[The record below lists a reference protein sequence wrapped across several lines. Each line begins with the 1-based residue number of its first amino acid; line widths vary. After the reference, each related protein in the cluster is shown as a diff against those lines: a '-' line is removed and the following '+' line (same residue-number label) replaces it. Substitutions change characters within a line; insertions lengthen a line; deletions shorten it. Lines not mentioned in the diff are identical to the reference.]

1 MRSKEVLLILSLR
14 RVYPKTGYKV
24 KSKQVSGAMAIISP
38 LTFFRFAA
46 EHSELLERLY
56 EKRSRISETELREY
70 VLACR
75 KETDPAPQRIIN
87 QLEELGIIEPSP
99 EATAAYEMRR
109 PVAQLLAYLLHE
121 YRLTSV
127 EVIQAYLTDL
137 QKLGA
142 GLIKSVADNDGAG
155 AVRLLADAADEVE
168 RMRQDSRHSREAI
181 VADVVKLKANKS
193 GLTVRERLA
202 RVEYLWTRYMAPLRD
217 MLDVRK
223 EMERQLDSLEAA
235 LVRGEDAF
243 ETDPAVYREFAALRS
258 RALRLRREIAADFK
272 ESIRELLP
280 LHNELHRESAVSRG
294 AARALQLFERG
305 GLTAAGLT
313 KRLGISSWRAN
324 GLFADEAV
332 GAYLL
337 GLKGYTPKLPP
348 PVTAARPPDLRALI
362 SAGDFKAKAK
372 GAVPLDDALAWLI
385 NQYPEAAPEQ
395 LLRCYTRFYYGEF
408 GQPRFKEEPEKDYAA
423 KGCVFSAVPMGVI
436 KNGN

>member
-1 MRSKEVLLILSLR
+1 
-14 RVYPKTGYKV
+14 
-24 KSKQVSGAMAIISP
+24 MAIISP

-46 EHSELLERLY
+46 DHSGLLERLY
-56 EKRSRISETELREY
+56 EKRSRITETELREE

-75 KETDPAPQRIIN
+75 KETDPAPQRVIN

-127 EVIQAYLTDL
+127 EVIQAYLSDL
-137 QKLGA
+137 QKLGV
-142 GLIKSVADNDGAG
+142 GLEKAVADKDGAG

-181 VADVVKLKANKS
+181 VADVVKLKANKA
-193 GLTVRERLA
+193 GLTVKERLG
-202 RVEYLWTRYMAPLRD
+202 RVDYLWTRYMAPLRD

-235 LVRGEDAF
+235 LARGEAAF
-243 ETDPAVYREFAALRS
+243 ETDLAVHREFTALRS

-272 ESIRELLP
+272 ESIKELLP

-294 AARALQLFERG
+294 AAHALGLIKRG
-305 GLTAAGLT
+305 GLAAIDLT
-313 KRLGISSWRAN
+313 KRLGILSWRAK
-324 GLFADEAV
+324 GLFADEAIR
-332 GAYLL
+332 AYML
-337 GLKGYTPKLPP
+337 GLKGYTPRLPSP
-348 PVTAARPPDLRALI
+348 LGAVRAPDLAALI
-362 SAGDFKAKAK
+362 QADDFKAKARK
-372 GAVPLDDALAWLI
+372 AVPLDDALAWLI
-385 NQYPEAAPEQ
+385 AQYPQAAPEQ
-395 LLRCYTRFYYGEF
+395 LLRCYARFYYGEF
-408 GQPRFKEEPEKDYAA
+408 GAARFAAGAEKSYAA
-423 KGCVFSAVPMGVI
+423 QGLSFSARPMGVE

>member
-1 MRSKEVLLILSLR
+1 
-14 RVYPKTGYKV
+14 
-24 KSKQVSGAMAIISP
+24 MAIISP

-46 EHSELLERLY
+46 DHSELLERLY
-56 EKRSRISETELREY
+56 EKRARITGTELREY

-75 KETDPAPQRIIN
+75 KETDPTPQRIIN

-127 EVIQAYLTDL
+127 EVIQAYLSDL
-137 QKLGA
+137 QKLGG
-142 GLIKSVADNDGAG
+142 GLLKAVADKDGAG
-155 AVRLLADAADEVE
+155 SVRLLADAADEVE

-181 VADVVKLKANKS
+181 VADVVKLKANKA
-193 GLTVRERLA
+193 GLTVKERLA

-235 LVRGEDAF
+235 LLRGETAF
-243 ETDPAVYREFAALRS
+243 ETDLAVRREFTALRS

-272 ESIRELLP
+272 ESIKELLP
-280 LHNELHRESAVSRG
+280 LHSELHRESAVSRG
-294 AARALQLFERG
+294 AAHALQLIKRG
-305 GLTAAGLT
+305 GLSAIGLT
-313 KRLGISSWRAN
+313 NRLGISTWRPN

-332 GAYLL
+332 SAYML

-348 PVTAARPPDLRALI
+348 PLTAARPPDLSALI
-362 SAGDFKAKAK
+362 AGEEFQTKARK
-372 GAVPLDDALAWLI
+372 AVPIVDALEWLI
-385 NQYPEAAPEQ
+385 TQYPQAAPEQ
-395 LLRCYTRFYYGEF
+395 LLRCYARFYYGEF
-408 GQPRFKEEPEKDYAA
+408 GTPQFKEESEKNYTSQDRS
-423 KGCVFSAVPMGVI
+423 FSAVPMGI
-436 KNGN
+436 KKNGN

>member
-1 MRSKEVLLILSLR
+1 
-14 RVYPKTGYKV
+14 
-24 KSKQVSGAMAIISP
+24 MAIISP

-46 EHSELLERLY
+46 DHSELLERLY
-56 EKRSRISETELREY
+56 EKRSRITETELREY

-75 KETDPAPQRIIN
+75 KENDPAPQRVIN

-127 EVIQAYLTDL
+127 EVIQAYLSDL
-137 QKLGA
+137 QKLGG
-142 GLIKSVADNDGAG
+142 GLIKAVADKDGAG

-181 VADVVKLKANKS
+181 IADVVKLKANKT
-193 GLTVRERLA
+193 GLTVKERLS
-202 RVEYLWTRYMAPLRD
+202 RVDYLWTRYMAPLRD

-235 LVRGEDAF
+235 LARGESAF
-243 ETDPAVYREFAALRS
+243 ETDLAVHREFAALRS

-272 ESIRELLP
+272 ESIKELLP

-294 AARALQLFERG
+294 AAHALGLIKRG
-305 GLTAAGLT
+305 GLPAIDLT
-313 KRLGISSWRAN
+313 KRLGVSSWRAK
-324 GLFADEAV
+324 GLFADEAIR
-332 GAYLL
+332 AYML
-337 GLKGYTPKLPP
+337 GLKGYTPKLPSP
-348 PVTAARPPDLRALI
+348 LCAVRAPDLRSLI
-362 SAGDFKAKAK
+362 QADDFKAKAEN
-372 GAVPLDDALAWLI
+372 AVPLNDALAWLTTE
-385 NQYPEAAPEQ
+385 YPQAAPEQ
-395 LLRCYTRFYYGEF
+395 LLRCYARFYYGEF
-408 GQPRFKEEPEKDYAA
+408 GATHFASGTEKSYSAQDL
-423 KGCVFSAVPMGVI
+423 CFSARPMGVA

>member
-1 MRSKEVLLILSLR
+1 
-14 RVYPKTGYKV
+14 
-24 KSKQVSGAMAIISP
+24 MAIISP

-87 QLEELGIIEPSP
+87 QLEELGILEPSP

-137 QKLGA
+137 QKLGG
-142 GLIKSVADNDGAG
+142 GLLKAVADKDGAG

-181 VADVVKLKANKS
+181 VADVVKLKANKA
-193 GLTVRERLA
+193 GLTVKERLG

-235 LVRGEDAF
+235 LARGEDAF
-243 ETDPAVYREFAALRS
+243 ETDPAVHREFAALRS

-272 ESIRELLP
+272 ESIKELLP

-294 AARALQLFERG
+294 AAHALQLFKRG
-305 GLTAAGLT
+305 GLSALGLT
-313 KRLGISSWRAN
+313 KRLGISSWRTN

-332 GAYLL
+332 GAYML
-337 GLKGYTPKLPP
+337 GLKGYAPKLPP
-348 PVTAARPPDLRALI
+348 PLTAARPPDLSALI
-362 SAGDFKAKAK
+362 SAEEFSAKARA
-372 GAVPLDDALAWLI
+372 AVPLEDTLDWLI
-385 NQYPEAAPEQ
+385 TQYPRAAPEQ
-395 LLRCYTRFYYGEF
+395 LLRCYARLYYGEF
-408 GQPRFKEEPEKDYAA
+408 GAPRFSEGPEKTYAA
-423 KGCVFSAVPMGVI
+423 QDCAFSAVPMGVE